1 MKRTDKNNRT
11 KRGVSSL
18 FLAVI
23 MSALILV
30 ECTFVAFVWNL
41 DYALSVNEALKT
53 QVDTILCDY
62 NRQLFDVYGIYAFTL
77 DEVDD
82 ECFYKALEMNG
93 LTSQSTLFVTATDKF
108 TTEDLKTAINSY
120 YWYRGTGISMKGLVE
135 GYAEML
141 RQVDEKGILDQVGEY
156 MQSPAAGYVSEMV
169 KGSEDASQWIG
180 KAGEALNLDEILE
193 EAADLD
199 DIRANYKDTV
209 KDIELDID
217 IDIADWEALLDSLSF
232 LETTMD
238 ILADSSDPLM
248 TKMNVSHYC
257 AYNFDCCFA
266 PDGDA
271 SITGTEFKAIHGD
284 KQVDAEYIITGLEGY
299 SGIYK
304 VEYLMV
310 QVLIVSNMLK
320 DYADEKFRNT
330 MEVLGQIISTI
341 ISAISEGT
349 VNIDYRI
356 IAAGLTY
363 ICASFQSI
371 KDFYQVTH
379 GERAV
384 IFKYED
390 QNIVTCS
397 YRDFLYLFAL
407 CTPVEELLERSHQI
421 LERDYG
427 ELYKGITLEAD
438 FRGDTYTVTKSY
450 QLYETRSIWT

>member
-1 MKRTDKNNRT
+1 MKRTDKNRRT
-11 KRGVSSL
+11 KRGASSL

-82 ECFYKALEMNG
+82 ECFCKALEMNG
-93 LTSQSTLFVTATDKF
+93 LTSQSTLVVTAADEF

-120 YWYRGTGISMKGLVE
+120 YWYRGTGISLKGLVE

-141 RQVDEKGILDQVGEY
+141 RQTDESGILNKVGEY
-156 MQSPAAGYVSEMV
+156 MQSPAAGYVSDMI

-193 EAADLD
+193 QASDLD
-199 DIRANYKDTV
+199 DIRADYKDTV

-217 IDIADWEALLDSLSF
+217 IDIDDWEALLDTLSF

-238 ILADSSDPLM
+238 NLTDMSDPVM

-271 SITGTEFKAIHGD
+271 SITGTEFSSIHGD
-284 KQVDAEYIITGLEGY
+284 KQVDAEYIITGLEDY
-299 SGIYK
+299 PAIFK

-320 DYADEKFRNT
+320 DYANEEFRNT

-341 ISAISEGT
+341 ISAVSEGT

-371 KDFYQVTH
+371 KDFYQVIK
-379 GERAV
+379 GQRAV
-384 IFKYED
+384 IFEYEGEKM
-390 QNIVTCS
+390 VTFS

-407 CTPVEELLERSHQI
+407 CTPVEELLERSHAV

-438 FRGDTYTVTKSY
+438 FRGDSYSVTKSY
-450 QLYETRSIWT
+450 QLYEK

>member
-1 MKRTDKNNRT
+1 MKRTDKKRRT
-11 KRGVSSL
+11 KRGASSL

-82 ECFYKALEMNG
+82 ECFCKALEMNG
-93 LTSQSTLFVTATDKF
+93 LTSQSTLVVTSADEF

-120 YWYRGTGISMKGLVE
+120 YWYRGTGISLRDLVD
-135 GYAEML
+135 GYAEMI
-141 RQVDEKGILDQVGEY
+141 RRTDEKGILNQVGEY
-156 MQSPAAGYVSEMV
+156 MQSPAAGYVSDMI

-199 DIRANYKDTV
+199 DIRADYKDTV

-217 IDIADWEALLDSLSF
+217 IDIDDWEALLDTLSF

-238 ILADSSDPLM
+238 NLTDMSDPVM

-271 SITGTEFKAIHGD
+271 SITGTEFSSIHGD
-284 KQVDAEYIITGLEGY
+284 KQVDAECIITGLEDY
-299 SGIYK
+299 PAIFK

-320 DYADEKFRNT
+320 DYANEEFRNT

-341 ISAISEGT
+341 ISAVSEGT

-356 IAAGLTY
+356 IAAGLIY

-371 KDFYQVTH
+371 KDFYQVIK
-379 GERAV
+379 GQRAV
-384 IFKYED
+384 IFEYEGEKM
-390 QNIVTCS
+390 VTFS

-407 CTPVEELLERSHQI
+407 CTPVEELLERSHAV

-438 FRGDTYTVTKSY
+438 FRGDAYSVTKSY
-450 QLYETRSIWT
+450 QLYEK

>member
-1 MKRTDKNNRT
+1 MKRTDKNRRT
-11 KRGVSSL
+11 KRGASSL

-82 ECFYKALEMNG
+82 ECFCKALEMNG
-93 LTSQSTLFVTATDKF
+93 LTSQSTLIVTSVDEF

-120 YWYRGTGISMKGLVE
+120 YWYRGSGISLKGLVE
-135 GYAEML
+135 GYAEMI
-141 RQVDEKGILDQVGEY
+141 RRTDEKGILNQVGEY
-156 MQSPAAGYVSEMV
+156 MQSPAAGYVSDMI

-199 DIRANYKDTV
+199 DIRADYKDTV

-217 IDIADWEALLDSLSF
+217 IDIDDWEALLDTLSF

-238 ILADSSDPLM
+238 NLTDMSDPVM
-248 TKMNVSHYC
+248 TKMNVSHYS

-271 SITGTEFKAIHGD
+271 SITGTEFSSIHGD
-284 KQVDAEYIITGLEGY
+284 KQVDAEYIITGLEDY
-299 SGIYK
+299 PAIFK

-320 DYADEKFRNT
+320 DYANEEFRNT

-341 ISAISEGT
+341 ISAVSEGT

-356 IAAGLTY
+356 IAAGLIY

-371 KDFYQVTH
+371 KDFYQVIK
-379 GERAV
+379 GQRAV
-384 IFKYED
+384 IFEYEGEKM
-390 QNIVTCS
+390 VTFS

-407 CTPVEELLERSHQI
+407 CTPVEELLERSHAV

-438 FRGDTYTVTKSY
+438 FRGDAYSVTKSY
-450 QLYETRSIWT
+450 QLYEK

>member
-1 MKRTDKNNRT
+1 MKRTDKNRRT
-11 KRGVSSL
+11 KRGASSL

-82 ECFYKALEMNG
+82 ECFCKALEMNG
-93 LTSQSTLFVTATDKF
+93 LTSQSTLVVTAADEF

-120 YWYRGTGISMKGLVE
+120 YWYRGTGISLKGLVE

-141 RQVDEKGILDQVGEY
+141 RQTDESGILNKVGEY
-156 MQSPAAGYVSEMV
+156 MQSPAAGYVSDMI

-193 EAADLD
+193 QAADLD
-199 DIRANYKDTV
+199 DIRADYKDTV

-217 IDIADWEALLDSLSF
+217 IDIDDWEALLDTLSF
-232 LETTMD
+232 LESTMD
-238 ILADSSDPLM
+238 NLTDMSDPVM

-271 SITGTEFKAIHGD
+271 SITGTEFSSIHGD
-284 KQVDAEYIITGLEGY
+284 KQVDAEYIITGLEDY
-299 SGIYK
+299 PAIFK

-320 DYADEKFRNT
+320 DYANEEFRNT

-341 ISAISEGT
+341 ISAVSEGT

-371 KDFYQVTH
+371 KDFYQVIK
-379 GERAV
+379 GQRAV
-384 IFKYED
+384 IFEYEGEKM
-390 QNIVTCS
+390 VTFS

-407 CTPVEELLERSHQI
+407 CTPVEELLERSHAV

-438 FRGDTYTVTKSY
+438 FRGDAYSVTKSY
-450 QLYETRSIWT
+450 QLYEK

>member
-1 MKRTDKNNRT
+1 MKRTDKNRRT
-11 KRGVSSL
+11 KRGASSL

-30 ECTFVAFVWNL
+30 ECTFVAFAWNL

-82 ECFYKALEMNG
+82 ECFCKALEMNG
-93 LTSQSTLFVTATDKF
+93 LTSQSTLVVTAADEF

-120 YWYRGTGISMKGLVE
+120 YWYRGSGISLKGLVE
-135 GYAEML
+135 GYAEMI
-141 RQVDEKGILDQVGEY
+141 RRTDETGILNQVGEY
-156 MQSPAAGYVSEMV
+156 MQSPAAGYVSDMI

-199 DIRANYKDTV
+199 DIRADYKDMV

-217 IDIADWEALLDSLSF
+217 IDIDDWEALLDTLSF

-238 ILADSSDPLM
+238 NLTDMSDPVM

-271 SITGTEFKAIHGD
+271 SITGTEFSSIHGD
-284 KQVDAEYIITGLEGY
+284 KQVDAECIITGLEDY
-299 SGIYK
+299 PAIFK

-320 DYADEKFRNT
+320 DYANEEFRNT

-341 ISAISEGT
+341 ISAVSEGT

-356 IAAGLTY
+356 IAAGLIY

-371 KDFYQVTH
+371 KDFYQVIK
-379 GERAV
+379 GQRAV
-384 IFKYED
+384 IFEYED
-390 QNIVTCS
+390 EKMVTFS

-407 CTPVEELLERSHQI
+407 CTPVDELLERSYAV

-438 FRGDTYTVTKSY
+438 FRGDAYSVTKSY
-450 QLYETRSIWT
+450 QLYEK

>member
-1 MKRTDKNNRT
+1 MKRTDKNRRT
-11 KRGVSSL
+11 KRGASSL

-82 ECFYKALEMNG
+82 ECFCKALEMNG
-93 LTSQSTLFVTATDKF
+93 LTSQSTLVVTAADEF

-120 YWYRGTGISMKGLVE
+120 YWYRGTGISLRDLVD
-135 GYAEML
+135 GYAEMI
-141 RQVDEKGILDQVGEY
+141 RRTDEKGILNQVGEY
-156 MQSPAAGYVSEMV
+156 MQSPAAGYVSDMI

-217 IDIADWEALLDSLSF
+217 IDIDDWEALLDTLSF

-238 ILADSSDPLM
+238 NLTDMSDPVM

-271 SITGTEFKAIHGD
+271 SITGTEFSSIHGD
-284 KQVDAEYIITGLEGY
+284 KQVDAECIITGLEDY
-299 SGIYK
+299 PAIFK

-320 DYADEKFRNT
+320 DYANEEFRNT

-341 ISAISEGT
+341 ISAVSEGT

-356 IAAGLTY
+356 IAAGLIY

-371 KDFYQVTH
+371 KDFYQVIK
-379 GERAV
+379 GQRAV
-384 IFKYED
+384 IFEYEGEKM
-390 QNIVTCS
+390 VTFS

-407 CTPVEELLERSHQI
+407 CTPVEELLERSHAV

-438 FRGDTYTVTKSY
+438 FRGDAYSVTKSY
-450 QLYETRSIWT
+450 QLYEK

>member
-1 MKRTDKNNRT
+1 MKRTDKNRRT
-11 KRGVSSL
+11 KRGASSL

-82 ECFYKALEMNG
+82 ECFCKALEMNG
-93 LTSQSTLFVTATDKF
+93 LTSQSTLVVTAADEF

-120 YWYRGTGISMKGLVE
+120 YWYRGTGISLRDLVD

-141 RQVDEKGILDQVGEY
+141 RQSDESGILNKVGEY
-156 MQSPAAGYVSEMV
+156 MQSPAAGYVSDMI

-193 EAADLD
+193 QASDLD
-199 DIRANYKDTV
+199 DIRADYKDTV

-217 IDIADWEALLDSLSF
+217 IDIDDWEALLDTLSF

-238 ILADSSDPLM
+238 NLTDMSDPVM

-271 SITGTEFKAIHGD
+271 SITGTEFSSIHGD
-284 KQVDAEYIITGLEGY
+284 KQVDAEYIITGLEDY
-299 SGIYK
+299 PAIFK

-320 DYADEKFRNT
+320 DYANEEFRNT

-341 ISAISEGT
+341 ISAVSEGT

-371 KDFYQVTH
+371 KDFYQVIK
-379 GERAV
+379 GQRAV
-384 IFKYED
+384 IFEYEGEKM
-390 QNIVTCS
+390 VTFS

-407 CTPVEELLERSHQI
+407 CTPVEELLERSHAV

-438 FRGDTYTVTKSY
+438 FRGDSYSVTKSY
-450 QLYETRSIWT
+450 QLYEK

>member
-1 MKRTDKNNRT
+1 MKRTDKNRRT
-11 KRGVSSL
+11 KRGASSL

-82 ECFYKALEMNG
+82 ECFCKALEMNG
-93 LTSQSTLFVTATDKF
+93 LTSQSTLVVTAADEF

-120 YWYRGTGISMKGLVE
+120 YWYRGTGISLKGLVE

-141 RQVDEKGILDQVGEY
+141 RQTDESGILNKVGEY
-156 MQSPAAGYVSEMV
+156 MQSPAAGYVSDMI

-193 EAADLD
+193 QASDLD
-199 DIRANYKDTV
+199 DIRADYKDTV
-209 KDIELDID
+209 KDIELDINID
-217 IDIADWEALLDSLSF
+217 IDDWEALLDTLSF

-238 ILADSSDPLM
+238 NLTDMSDPVM

-271 SITGTEFKAIHGD
+271 SITGTEFSSIHGD
-284 KQVDAEYIITGLEGY
+284 KQVDAEYIITGLEDY
-299 SGIYK
+299 PAIFK

-320 DYADEKFRNT
+320 DYANEEFRNT

-341 ISAISEGT
+341 ISAVSEGT

-371 KDFYQVTH
+371 KDFYQVIK
-379 GERAV
+379 GQRAV
-384 IFKYED
+384 IFEYEGEKM
-390 QNIVTCS
+390 VTFS

-407 CTPVEELLERSHQI
+407 CTPVEELLERSHAV

-427 ELYKGITLEAD
+427 ELYKGITVEAD
-438 FRGDTYTVTKSY
+438 FRGDSYSVTKSY
-450 QLYETRSIWT
+450 QLYEK

>member
-1 MKRTDKNNRT
+1 MKRTDKNRRT
-11 KRGVSSL
+11 KRGASSL

-82 ECFYKALEMNG
+82 ECFCKALEMNG
-93 LTSQSTLFVTATDKF
+93 LTSQSTLVVTAADEF

-120 YWYRGTGISMKGLVE
+120 YWYRGTGISLRDLVD
-135 GYAEML
+135 GYAEMI
-141 RQVDEKGILDQVGEY
+141 RRTDEKGILNQVGEY
-156 MQSPAAGYVSEMV
+156 MQSPAAGYVSDMI

-193 EAADLD
+193 QAADLD

-217 IDIADWEALLDSLSF
+217 IDIEDWEALLDTLSF

-238 ILADSSDPLM
+238 NLTDMSDPVM

-271 SITGTEFKAIHGD
+271 SITGTEFSSIHGD
-284 KQVDAEYIITGLEGY
+284 KQVDAEYIITGLEDY
-299 SGIYK
+299 PAIFK

-320 DYADEKFRNT
+320 DYANEEFRNT

-341 ISAISEGT
+341 ISAVSEGT

-371 KDFYQVTH
+371 KDFYQVIK
-379 GERAV
+379 GQRVV
-384 IFKYED
+384 IFEYEGEKM
-390 QNIVTCS
+390 VTFS

-407 CTPVEELLERSHQI
+407 CTPVEELLERSHAV

-438 FRGDTYTVTKSY
+438 FRGDAYSVTKSY
-450 QLYETRSIWT
+450 QLYEK

>member
-1 MKRTDKNNRT
+1 MKRTDKNRRT
-11 KRGVSSL
+11 KRGASSL

-82 ECFYKALEMNG
+82 ECFCKALEMNG
-93 LTSQSTLFVTATDKF
+93 LTSQSTLVVTAADKF

-120 YWYRGTGISMKGLVE
+120 YWYRGTGISLKGLVE

-141 RQVDEKGILDQVGEY
+141 RQTDESGILNKVGEY
-156 MQSPAAGYVSEMV
+156 MQSPAAGYVSDMI

-193 EAADLD
+193 QAADLD
-199 DIRANYKDTV
+199 DIRADYKDTV

-217 IDIADWEALLDSLSF
+217 IDIEDWEALLDTLSF
-232 LETTMD
+232 LESTMD
-238 ILADSSDPLM
+238 NLTDMSDPVM
-248 TKMNVSHYC
+248 TKMNISHYC

-271 SITGTEFKAIHGD
+271 SITGTEFSAIHGD
-284 KQVDAEYIITGLEGY
+284 KQVDAECIITGLEDY
-299 SGIYK
+299 PAIFK

-320 DYADEKFRNT
+320 DYANEEFRNT

-341 ISAISEGT
+341 ISAVSEGT

-371 KDFYQVTH
+371 KDFYQVIK
-379 GERAV
+379 GQRAV
-384 IFKYED
+384 IFEYEGEKM
-390 QNIVTCS
+390 VTFS

-407 CTPVEELLERSHQI
+407 CTPVEELLERSHAV

-438 FRGDTYTVTKSY
+438 FRGDTYSVTKSY
-450 QLYETRSIWT
+450 QLYEK

>member
-1 MKRTDKNNRT
+1 MKRTDKNRRT

-18 FLAVI
+18 FLSVI

-41 DYALSVNEALKT
+41 DYALCVNEALKT

-93 LTSQSTLFVTATDKF
+93 LTSQSTLIVTATDEF

-120 YWYRGTGISMKGLVE
+120 YWYRGTGISLRDLVD

-141 RQVDEKGILDQVGEY
+141 RRTDETGILNQVGEY
-156 MQSPAAGYVSEMV
+156 MHSPAAGYVSDMI
-169 KGSEDASQWIG
+169 KGSEDASKWIE

-199 DIRANYKDTV
+199 EIRANYKDTV

-217 IDIADWEALLDSLSF
+217 IDIDDWEALLDTVSF
-232 LETTMD
+232 LESTMD
-238 ILADSSDPLM
+238 NLTDMSDPVM

-266 PDGDA
+266 PEGDA
-271 SITGTEFKAIHGD
+271 SITGTEFSAIHGD
-284 KQVDAEYIITGLEGY
+284 KQVDAECIITGLNDY
-299 SGIYK
+299 PAIFK
-304 VEYLMV
+304 VEYHMV

-341 ISAISEGT
+341 IAAVSEGT

-379 GERAV
+379 GQRAV
-384 IFKYED
+384 IFEYED
-390 QNIVTCS
+390 EKIITFS

-407 CTPVEELLERSHQI
+407 CTPVEELLERSHAV

-438 FRGDTYTVTKSY
+438 FRGDSYSVTKSY
-450 QLYETRSIWT
+450 QLYEK

>member
-1 MKRTDKNNRT
+1 MKRTDKNRRT
-11 KRGVSSL
+11 KRGASSL

-82 ECFYKALEMNG
+82 ECFCKALEMNG
-93 LTSQSTLFVTATDKF
+93 LTSQSTLVVTSADEF

-120 YWYRGTGISMKGLVE
+120 YWYRGSGISLKGLVE
-135 GYAEML
+135 GYAEMI
-141 RQVDEKGILDQVGEY
+141 RRTDEKGILNQVGEY
-156 MQSPAAGYVSEMV
+156 MQSPAAGYVSDMI

-199 DIRANYKDTV
+199 DIRADYKDTV

-217 IDIADWEALLDSLSF
+217 IDIDDWEALLDTLSF
-232 LETTMD
+232 LESTMD
-238 ILADSSDPLM
+238 NLTDMSDPVM

-271 SITGTEFKAIHGD
+271 SITGTEFSSIHGD
-284 KQVDAEYIITGLEGY
+284 KQVDAECIITGLEDY
-299 SGIYK
+299 PAIFK

-320 DYADEKFRNT
+320 DYANEEFRNT

-341 ISAISEGT
+341 ISAVSEGT

-356 IAAGLTY
+356 IAAGLIY

-371 KDFYQVTH
+371 KDHYQVIK
-379 GERAV
+379 GQRAV
-384 IFKYED
+384 IFEYEGEKM
-390 QNIVTCS
+390 VTFS

-407 CTPVEELLERSHQI
+407 CTPVEELLERSHAV

-438 FRGDTYTVTKSY
+438 FRGDAYSVTKSY
-450 QLYETRSIWT
+450 QLYEK

>member
-1 MKRTDKNNRT
+1 MKRTDKNRRT
-11 KRGVSSL
+11 KRGASSL

-82 ECFYKALEMNG
+82 ECFCKALEMNG
-93 LTSQSTLFVTATDKF
+93 LTSQSTLVVTAADEF

-120 YWYRGTGISMKGLVE
+120 YWYRGTGISLRDLVD
-135 GYAEML
+135 GYAEMI
-141 RQVDEKGILDQVGEY
+141 RRTDEKGILNQVGEY
-156 MQSPAAGYVSEMV
+156 MQSPAAGYVSDMI

-193 EAADLD
+193 QAADLD
-199 DIRANYKDTV
+199 DIRADYKDTV

-217 IDIADWEALLDSLSF
+217 IDIEDWEALLDTLSF

-238 ILADSSDPLM
+238 NLTDMSDPVM

-271 SITGTEFKAIHGD
+271 SITGTEFSSIHGD
-284 KQVDAEYIITGLEGY
+284 KQVDAEYIITGLEDY
-299 SGIYK
+299 PAIFK

-320 DYADEKFRNT
+320 DYANEEFRNT

-341 ISAISEGT
+341 ISAVSEGT

-371 KDFYQVTH
+371 KDFYQVIK
-379 GERAV
+379 GQRAV
-384 IFKYED
+384 IFEYEGEKM
-390 QNIVTCS
+390 VTFS

-407 CTPVEELLERSHQI
+407 CTPVEELLERSHAV

-438 FRGDTYTVTKSY
+438 FRGDAYSVTKSY
-450 QLYETRSIWT
+450 QLYEK

>member
-1 MKRTDKNNRT
+1 MKRTDKNRRT
-11 KRGVSSL
+11 KRGASSL

-82 ECFYKALEMNG
+82 ECFCKALEMNG
-93 LTSQSTLFVTATDKF
+93 LTSQSTLVVTAADEF

-120 YWYRGTGISMKGLVE
+120 YWYRGTGISLRDLVD
-135 GYAEML
+135 GYAEMI
-141 RQVDEKGILDQVGEY
+141 RRTDEKGILKQVGEY
-156 MQSPAAGYVSEMV
+156 MQSPAAGYVSDMI

-199 DIRANYKDTV
+199 DIRTNYKDTV

-217 IDIADWEALLDSLSF
+217 IDIDDWEALLDTLSF

-238 ILADSSDPLM
+238 NLTDMSDPVM

-271 SITGTEFKAIHGD
+271 SITGTEFSSIHGD
-284 KQVDAEYIITGLEGY
+284 KQVDAECIITGLEDY
-299 SGIYK
+299 PAIFK

-320 DYADEKFRNT
+320 DYANEEFRNT

-341 ISAISEGT
+341 ISAVSEGT

-356 IAAGLTY
+356 IAAGLIY

-371 KDFYQVTH
+371 KDFYQVIK
-379 GERAV
+379 GQRAV
-384 IFKYED
+384 IFEYED
-390 QNIVTCS
+390 EKMVTFS

-407 CTPVEELLERSHQI
+407 CTPVEELLERSHAV

-438 FRGDTYTVTKSY
+438 FRGDAYSVTKSY
-450 QLYETRSIWT
+450 QLYEK

>member
-1 MKRTDKNNRT
+1 MKRTDKNRRN
-11 KRGVSSL
+11 KRGASSL

-82 ECFYKALEMNG
+82 ECFCKALEMNG
-93 LTSQSTLFVTATDKF
+93 LTSQSTLVVTAADEF

-120 YWYRGTGISMKGLVE
+120 YWYRGSGISLKGLVE
-135 GYAEML
+135 GYAEMIM
-141 RQVDEKGILDQVGEY
+141 RTDEKGILNQVGEY
-156 MQSPAAGYVSEMV
+156 MQSPAAGYVSDMI

-217 IDIADWEALLDSLSF
+217 IDIDDWEALLDTLSF

-238 ILADSSDPLM
+238 NLTDMSDPVM

-271 SITGTEFKAIHGD
+271 SITGTEFSSIHGD
-284 KQVDAEYIITGLEGY
+284 KQVDAECIITGLEDY
-299 SGIYK
+299 PAIFK

-320 DYADEKFRNT
+320 DYANEEFRNT

-341 ISAISEGT
+341 ISAVSEGT

-356 IAAGLTY
+356 IAAGLIY

-371 KDFYQVTH
+371 KDFYQVIK
-379 GERAV
+379 GQRAV
-384 IFKYED
+384 IFEYEGEKM
-390 QNIVTCS
+390 VTFS

-407 CTPVEELLERSHQI
+407 CTPVEELLERSHAV

-438 FRGDTYTVTKSY
+438 FRGDAYSVTKSY
-450 QLYETRSIWT
+450 QLYEK

>member
-1 MKRTDKNNRT
+1 MKISDKNRRT

-41 DYALSVNEALKT
+41 DYALSINEALKT

-77 DEVDD
+77 DEIDD

-93 LTSQSTLFVTATDKF
+93 LTSQSTLIVTATDKF

-120 YWYRGTGISMKGLVE
+120 YWYRGSGISLRGLVD
-135 GYAEML
+135 GYAEMI
-141 RQVDEKGILDQVGEY
+141 RRTDEKGILNKVGEY
-156 MQSPAAGYVSEMV
+156 MNSPAAGYVSDMI
-169 KGSEDASQWIG
+169 KGSEDASQWIE

-199 DIRANYKDTV
+199 DIRADYKDSI

-217 IDIADWEALLDSLSF
+217 IDIEDWEALLDTLSF
-232 LETTMD
+232 LVSTMD
-238 ILADSSDPLM
+238 VLTDSSDPLM

-271 SITGTEFKAIHGD
+271 SITGTEFSSIHGD
-284 KQVDAEYIITGLEGY
+284 KQLDAECIITGLEDY
-299 SGIYK
+299 PAAYK

-320 DYADEKFRNT
+320 DYANEEFRNT

-356 IAAGLTY
+356 IAAGLIF

-371 KDFYQVTH
+371 KDFYQIIH

-384 IFKYED
+384 IFEYED
-390 QNIVTCS
+390 EEIVTFS

-407 CTPVEELLERSHQI
+407 CTPVDELLERSHVV

-438 FRGDTYTVTKSY
+438 FRGDTYSVTKSY
-450 QLYETRSIWT
+450 QLYEK

>member
-1 MKRTDKNNRT
+1 MKRTDKNRRT

-18 FLAVI
+18 FLSVI

-93 LTSQSTLFVTATDKF
+93 LTSQSTLTVTATDEF

-120 YWYRGTGISMKGLVE
+120 YWYRGTGISLRDLVD

-141 RQVDEKGILDQVGEY
+141 RRTDETGILSRVGEY
-156 MQSPAAGYVSEMV
+156 MQSPAAGYVSDMI
-169 KGSEDASQWIG
+169 KGSEDASKWIE

-199 DIRANYKDTV
+199 EIRANYKDTV
-209 KDIELDID
+209 KDLELDID
-217 IDIADWEALLDSLSF
+217 IDIDDWEALLDTVSF
-232 LETTMD
+232 LESTMD
-238 ILADSSDPLM
+238 NLTDMSDPVM
-248 TKMNVSHYC
+248 IKMNVSHYC

-266 PDGDA
+266 PEGDA
-271 SITGTEFKAIHGD
+271 SITGTEFSAIHGD
-284 KQVDAEYIITGLEGY
+284 KQVDAECIITGLNDY
-299 SGIYK
+299 PAIFK
-304 VEYLMV
+304 VEYHMV

-341 ISAISEGT
+341 ISAVSEGT

-379 GERAV
+379 GQRAV
-384 IFKYED
+384 IFEYED
-390 QNIVTCS
+390 EKIITFS

-407 CTPVEELLERSHQI
+407 CTPVEELLERSHAV

-438 FRGDTYTVTKSY
+438 FRGDSYSVTKSY
-450 QLYETRSIWT
+450 QLYEK

>member
-1 MKRTDKNNRT
+1 MKRTDKNRRT
-11 KRGVSSL
+11 KRGASSL

-82 ECFYKALEMNG
+82 ECFCKALEMNG
-93 LTSQSTLFVTATDKF
+93 LTSQSTLVVTAADEF

-120 YWYRGTGISMKGLVE
+120 YWYRGSGISLKGLVE
-135 GYAEML
+135 GYAEMI
-141 RQVDEKGILDQVGEY
+141 RRTDEKGILNQVGEY
-156 MQSPAAGYVSEMV
+156 MQSPAAGYVSDMI

-217 IDIADWEALLDSLSF
+217 IDIDDWEALLDTLSF
-232 LETTMD
+232 LESTMD
-238 ILADSSDPLM
+238 NLTDMSDPVM

-271 SITGTEFKAIHGD
+271 SITGTEFSSIHGD
-284 KQVDAEYIITGLEGY
+284 KQVDAECIITGLEDY
-299 SGIYK
+299 PAIFK

-320 DYADEKFRNT
+320 DYANEEFRNT

-341 ISAISEGT
+341 ISAVSEGT

-356 IAAGLTY
+356 IAAGLIY

-371 KDFYQVTH
+371 KDHYQVIK
-379 GERAV
+379 GQRAV
-384 IFKYED
+384 IFEYEGEKM
-390 QNIVTCS
+390 VTCS

-407 CTPVEELLERSHQI
+407 CTPVEELLERSHAV

-438 FRGDTYTVTKSY
+438 FRGDAYSVTKSY
-450 QLYETRSIWT
+450 QLYEK

>member
-1 MKRTDKNNRT
+1 MKKTDKNRRT

-93 LTSQSTLFVTATDKF
+93 LTSKSTLIVTATDKF

-120 YWYRGTGISMKGLVE
+120 FWYRGTGISLRSIVD
-135 GYAEML
+135 GYADMIREM
-141 RQVDEKGILDQVGEY
+141 DDKGILNQVGEY
-156 MQSPAAGYVSEMV
+156 MQSPAAGYVTEMV

-199 DIRANYKDTV
+199 DIRSDYKDTI

-217 IDIADWEALLDSLSF
+217 IDIDDWEALLDTLSV
-232 LETTMD
+232 LENTMD
-238 ILADSSDPLM
+238 VLTDSSDPVM

-271 SITGTEFKAIHGD
+271 SITGTEFSSIHGD
-284 KQVDAEYIITGLEGY
+284 KQVDAECIITGLEDY
-299 SGIYK
+299 PAIFK

-320 DYADEKFRNT
+320 DYANEEFRNT

-371 KDFYQVTH
+371 KDFYQVIH
-379 GERAV
+379 GQRAV
-384 IFKYED
+384 IFEYED
-390 QNIVTCS
+390 VKMVTFS

-407 CTPVEELLERSHQI
+407 CTPVEELLERSHQV

-438 FRGDTYTVTKSY
+438 FRGDAYSVTKSY
-450 QLYETRSIWT
+450 QLYET

>member
-1 MKRTDKNNRT
+1 MKRTDKNRRT
-11 KRGVSSL
+11 KRGASSL

-82 ECFYKALEMNG
+82 ECFCKALEMNG
-93 LTSQSTLFVTATDKF
+93 LTSQSTLVVTATDEF

-120 YWYRGTGISMKGLVE
+120 YWYRGSGISLKGLVE
-135 GYAEML
+135 GYAEMI
-141 RQVDEKGILDQVGEY
+141 RRTDEKGILNQVGEY
-156 MQSPAAGYVSEMV
+156 MQSPAAGYVSDMI

-193 EAADLD
+193 QAADLD
-199 DIRANYKDTV
+199 DIRADYKDTV

-217 IDIADWEALLDSLSF
+217 IDIDDWEALLDTLSF
-232 LETTMD
+232 LESTMD
-238 ILADSSDPLM
+238 NLTDMSDPVM

-271 SITGTEFKAIHGD
+271 SITGTEFSSIHGD
-284 KQVDAEYIITGLEGY
+284 KQVDAECIITGLEDY
-299 SGIYK
+299 PAIFK

-320 DYADEKFRNT
+320 DYANEEFRNT

-341 ISAISEGT
+341 ISAVSEGT

-356 IAAGLTY
+356 IAAGLIY

-371 KDFYQVTH
+371 KDFYQVIK
-379 GERAV
+379 GQRAV
-384 IFKYED
+384 IFEYEGEKM
-390 QNIVTCS
+390 VTFS

-407 CTPVEELLERSHQI
+407 CTPVEELLERSHAV

-438 FRGDTYTVTKSY
+438 FRGDAYSVTKSY
-450 QLYETRSIWT
+450 QLYEK

>member
-1 MKRTDKNNRT
+1 MKRTDKNRRT
-11 KRGVSSL
+11 KRGASSL

-82 ECFYKALEMNG
+82 ECFCKALEMNG
-93 LTSQSTLFVTATDKF
+93 LTSQSTLVVTAADEF

-120 YWYRGTGISMKGLVE
+120 YWYRGSGISLKGLVE
-135 GYAEML
+135 GYAEMI
-141 RQVDEKGILDQVGEY
+141 RRTDEKGILNQVGEY
-156 MQSPAAGYVSEMV
+156 MQSPAAGYVSDMI

-217 IDIADWEALLDSLSF
+217 IDIDDWEALLDTLSF
-232 LETTMD
+232 LESTMD
-238 ILADSSDPLM
+238 NLTDMSDPVM

-271 SITGTEFKAIHGD
+271 SITGTEFSSIHGD
-284 KQVDAEYIITGLEGY
+284 KQVDAECIITGLEDY
-299 SGIYK
+299 PAIFK

-320 DYADEKFRNT
+320 DYANEEFRNT

-341 ISAISEGT
+341 ISAVSEGT

-356 IAAGLTY
+356 IAAGLIY

-371 KDFYQVTH
+371 KDHYQVIK
-379 GERAV
+379 GQRAV
-384 IFKYED
+384 IFEYEGEKM
-390 QNIVTCS
+390 VTFS

-407 CTPVEELLERSHQI
+407 CTPVEELLERSHAV

-438 FRGDTYTVTKSY
+438 FRGDAYSVTKSY
-450 QLYETRSIWT
+450 QLYEK

>member
-1 MKRTDKNNRT
+1 
-11 KRGVSSL
+11 
-18 FLAVI
+18 
-23 MSALILV
+23 
-30 ECTFVAFVWNL
+30 
-41 DYALSVNEALKT
+41 
-53 QVDTILCDY
+53 
-62 NRQLFDVYGIYAFTL
+62 
-77 DEVDD
+77 
-82 ECFYKALEMNG
+82 
-93 LTSQSTLFVTATDKF
+93 
-108 TTEDLKTAINSY
+108 
-120 YWYRGTGISMKGLVE
+120 
-135 GYAEML
+135 
-141 RQVDEKGILDQVGEY
+141 
-156 MQSPAAGYVSEMV
+156 MQSPAAGYVSDMI

-199 DIRANYKDTV
+199 DIRADYKDTV

-217 IDIADWEALLDSLSF
+217 IDIDDWEALLDTLSF

-238 ILADSSDPLM
+238 NLTDMSDPVM
-248 TKMNVSHYC
+248 TKMNVSHYS

-271 SITGTEFKAIHGD
+271 SITGTEFSSIHGD
-284 KQVDAEYIITGLEGY
+284 KQVDAEYIITGLEDY
-299 SGIYK
+299 PAIFK

-320 DYADEKFRNT
+320 DYANEEFRNT

-341 ISAISEGT
+341 ISAVSEGT

-356 IAAGLTY
+356 IAAGLIY

-371 KDFYQVTH
+371 KDFYQVIK
-379 GERAV
+379 GQRAV
-384 IFKYED
+384 IFEYEGEKM
-390 QNIVTCS
+390 VTFS

-407 CTPVEELLERSHQI
+407 CTPVEELLERSHAV

-438 FRGDTYTVTKSY
+438 FRGDAYSVTKSY
-450 QLYETRSIWT
+450 QLYEK

>member
-1 MKRTDKNNRT
+1 MKRTDKNRRT

-18 FLAVI
+18 FLAI
-23 MSALILV
+23 ILSALIFV

-93 LTSQSTLFVTATDKF
+93 LTSQSTLIVTATDKF

-120 YWYRGTGISMKGLVE
+120 YWYRGTGISLRSIVD
-135 GYAEML
+135 GYADMIREM
-141 RQVDEKGILDQVGEY
+141 DDKGILNQVGEY
-156 MQSPAAGYVSEMV
+156 MQSPAAGYVTEMV

-199 DIRANYKDTV
+199 DIRSDYKDTI

-217 IDIADWEALLDSLSF
+217 IDIDDWEALLDTLSV
-232 LETTMD
+232 LENTMD
-238 ILADSSDPLM
+238 VLTDSSDPVM

-271 SITGTEFKAIHGD
+271 SITGTEFSSIHGD
-284 KQVDAEYIITGLEGY
+284 KQVDAECIITGLEDY
-299 SGIYK
+299 PAIFK

-320 DYADEKFRNT
+320 DYANEEFRNT

-341 ISAISEGT
+341 IYAISEGT

-371 KDFYQVTH
+371 KDFYQVIH
-379 GERAV
+379 GQRAV
-384 IFKYED
+384 IFEYED
-390 QNIVTCS
+390 VKMVTFS

-407 CTPVEELLERSHQI
+407 CTPVEELLERSHQV

-438 FRGDTYTVTKSY
+438 FRGDAYSVTKSY
-450 QLYETRSIWT
+450 QLYET

>member
-1 MKRTDKNNRT
+1 MKRTDKKRRT
-11 KRGVSSL
+11 KRGASSL

-82 ECFYKALEMNG
+82 ECFCKALEMNG
-93 LTSQSTLFVTATDKF
+93 LTSQSTLVVTAADEF

-120 YWYRGTGISMKGLVE
+120 YWYRGSGISLKALVE
-135 GYAEML
+135 GYAEMI
-141 RQVDEKGILDQVGEY
+141 RRTDEKGILNQVGEY
-156 MQSPAAGYVSEMV
+156 MQSPAAGYVSDMI

-199 DIRANYKDTV
+199 DIRTNYKDTV

-217 IDIADWEALLDSLSF
+217 IDIDDWEALLDTLSF

-238 ILADSSDPLM
+238 NLTDMSDPVM

-271 SITGTEFKAIHGD
+271 SITGTEFSSIHGD
-284 KQVDAEYIITGLEGY
+284 KQVDAECIITGLEDY
-299 SGIYK
+299 PAIFK

-320 DYADEKFRNT
+320 DYANEEFRNT

-341 ISAISEGT
+341 ISAVSEGT

-356 IAAGLTY
+356 IAAGLIY

-371 KDFYQVTH
+371 KDFYQVIK
-379 GERAV
+379 GQRAV
-384 IFKYED
+384 IFEYEGEKM
-390 QNIVTCS
+390 VTFS

-407 CTPVEELLERSHQI
+407 CTPVEELLERSHAV

-438 FRGDTYTVTKSY
+438 FRGDAYSVTKSY
-450 QLYETRSIWT
+450 QLYEK

>member
-1 MKRTDKNNRT
+1 MKRTDKNRRT
-11 KRGVSSL
+11 KRGASSL

-82 ECFYKALEMNG
+82 ECFCKALEMNG
-93 LTSQSTLFVTATDKF
+93 LTSQSTLVVTAADEF

-120 YWYRGTGISMKGLVE
+120 YWYRGTGISLRDLVD

-141 RQVDEKGILDQVGEY
+141 RQTDESGILNKVGEY
-156 MQSPAAGYVSEMV
+156 MQSPAAGYVSDMI

-193 EAADLD
+193 QASDLD
-199 DIRANYKDTV
+199 DIRADYKDTV

-217 IDIADWEALLDSLSF
+217 IDIDDWEALLDTLSF

-238 ILADSSDPLM
+238 NLTDMSDPVM

-271 SITGTEFKAIHGD
+271 SITGTKFSSIHGD
-284 KQVDAEYIITGLEGY
+284 KQVDAEYIITGLEDY
-299 SGIYK
+299 PAIFK

-320 DYADEKFRNT
+320 DYANEEFRNT

-341 ISAISEGT
+341 ISAVSEGT

-371 KDFYQVTH
+371 KDFYQVIK
-379 GERAV
+379 GQRAV
-384 IFKYED
+384 IFEYEGEKM
-390 QNIVTCS
+390 VTFS

-407 CTPVEELLERSHQI
+407 CTPVEELLERSHAV

-427 ELYKGITLEAD
+427 ELYRGITLEAD
-438 FRGDTYTVTKSY
+438 FRGDSYSVTKSY
-450 QLYETRSIWT
+450 QLYEK

>member
-1 MKRTDKNNRT
+1 MKRTDKNRRT
-11 KRGVSSL
+11 KRGASSL

-82 ECFYKALEMNG
+82 ECFCKALEMNG
-93 LTSQSTLFVTATDKF
+93 LTSQSTLVVTAADEF

-120 YWYRGTGISMKGLVE
+120 YWYRGTGISLRDLVD

-141 RQVDEKGILDQVGEY
+141 RQTDESGILNKVGEY
-156 MQSPAAGYVSEMV
+156 MQSPAAGYVSDMI

-193 EAADLD
+193 QASDLD
-199 DIRANYKDTV
+199 EIRADYKDTV

-217 IDIADWEALLDSLSF
+217 IDIDDWEALLDTLSF

-238 ILADSSDPLM
+238 NLTDMSDPVM

-271 SITGTEFKAIHGD
+271 SITGTEFSSIHGD
-284 KQVDAEYIITGLEGY
+284 KQVDAEYIITGLEDY
-299 SGIYK
+299 PAIFK

-320 DYADEKFRNT
+320 DYANEEFRNT

-341 ISAISEGT
+341 ISAVSEGT

-371 KDFYQVTH
+371 KDFYQVIK
-379 GERAV
+379 GQRAV
-384 IFKYED
+384 IFEYEGEKM
-390 QNIVTCS
+390 VTFS

-407 CTPVEELLERSHQI
+407 CTPVEELLERSHAV

-438 FRGDTYTVTKSY
+438 FRGDSYSVTKSY
-450 QLYETRSIWT
+450 QLYEK

>member
-1 MKRTDKNNRT
+1 MKRTDKNRRT
-11 KRGVSSL
+11 KRGASSL

-82 ECFYKALEMNG
+82 ECFCKALEMNG
-93 LTSQSTLFVTATDKF
+93 LTSQSTLVVTAADEF

-120 YWYRGTGISMKGLVE
+120 YWYRGSGISLKGLVE
-135 GYAEML
+135 GYAEMI
-141 RQVDEKGILDQVGEY
+141 RRTDEKGILNQVGEY
-156 MQSPAAGYVSEMV
+156 MQSPAAGYVSDMI

-199 DIRANYKDTV
+199 DIRANYKD
-209 KDIELDID
+209 DID
-217 IDIADWEALLDSLSF
+217 DWEALLDTLSF
-232 LETTMD
+232 LESTMD
-238 ILADSSDPLM
+238 NLTDMSDPVM

-271 SITGTEFKAIHGD
+271 SITGTEFSSIHGD
-284 KQVDAEYIITGLEGY
+284 KQVDAECIITGLEDY
-299 SGIYK
+299 PAIFK

-320 DYADEKFRNT
+320 DYANEEFRNT

-341 ISAISEGT
+341 ISAVSEGT

-356 IAAGLTY
+356 IAAGLIY

-371 KDFYQVTH
+371 KDHYQVIK
-379 GERAV
+379 GQRAV
-384 IFKYED
+384 IFEYEGEKM
-390 QNIVTCS
+390 VTFS

-407 CTPVEELLERSHQI
+407 CTPVEELLERSHAV

-438 FRGDTYTVTKSY
+438 FRGDAYSVTKSY
-450 QLYETRSIWT
+450 QLYEK

>member
-1 MKRTDKNNRT
+1 MKKTDKNRRT

-93 LTSQSTLFVTATDKF
+93 LTSQSTLIVTATDKF

-120 YWYRGTGISMKGLVE
+120 YWYRGTGISLRSIVD
-135 GYAEML
+135 GYADMIREM
-141 RQVDEKGILDQVGEY
+141 DDKGILNQVGEY
-156 MQSPAAGYVSEMV
+156 MQSPAAGYVTEMV

-180 KAGEALNLDEILE
+180 KAGEALNMDEILE
-193 EAADLD
+193 ETADLD
-199 DIRANYKDTV
+199 DIRSDYKDTI

-217 IDIADWEALLDSLSF
+217 IDIDDWEALLDTLSV
-232 LETTMD
+232 LENTMD
-238 ILADSSDPLM
+238 VLTDSSDPVM

-271 SITGTEFKAIHGD
+271 SITGTEFSSIHGD
-284 KQVDAEYIITGLEGY
+284 KQVDAECIITGLEDY
-299 SGIYK
+299 PAIFK

-320 DYADEKFRNT
+320 DYANEEFRNT

-341 ISAISEGT
+341 IYAISEGT

-371 KDFYQVTH
+371 KDFYQVIH
-379 GERAV
+379 GQRAV
-384 IFKYED
+384 IFEYED
-390 QNIVTCS
+390 VKMVTFS

-407 CTPVEELLERSHQI
+407 CTPVEELLERSHQV

-438 FRGDTYTVTKSY
+438 FRGEAYSVTKSY
-450 QLYETRSIWT
+450 QLYET

>member
-1 MKRTDKNNRT
+1 MKRTDKNRRT
-11 KRGVSSL
+11 KRGASSL

-53 QVDTILCDY
+53 QIDTILCDY

-82 ECFYKALEMNG
+82 ECFCKALEMNG
-93 LTSQSTLFVTATDKF
+93 LTSQSTLIVTSVDEF

-120 YWYRGTGISMKGLVE
+120 YWYRGSGISLKGLVE
-135 GYAEML
+135 GYAEMI
-141 RQVDEKGILDQVGEY
+141 RRTDEKGILNQVGEY
-156 MQSPAAGYVSEMV
+156 MQSPAAGYVSDMI

-199 DIRANYKDTV
+199 DIRADYKDTV

-217 IDIADWEALLDSLSF
+217 IDIDDWEALLDTLSF

-238 ILADSSDPLM
+238 NLTDMSDPVM
-248 TKMNVSHYC
+248 TKMNVSHYS

-271 SITGTEFKAIHGD
+271 SITGTEFSSIHGD
-284 KQVDAEYIITGLEGY
+284 KQADAECIITGLEDY
-299 SGIYK
+299 PAIFK

-320 DYADEKFRNT
+320 DYANEEFRNT

-341 ISAISEGT
+341 ISAVSEGT

-356 IAAGLTY
+356 IAAGLIY

-371 KDFYQVTH
+371 KDHYQVIK
-379 GERAV
+379 GQRAV
-384 IFKYED
+384 IFEYEGEKM
-390 QNIVTCS
+390 VTFS

-407 CTPVEELLERSHQI
+407 CTPVEELLERSHAV

-438 FRGDTYTVTKSY
+438 FRGDAYSVTKSY
-450 QLYETRSIWT
+450 QLYEK

>member
-1 MKRTDKNNRT
+1 MKRTDKNRRT
-11 KRGVSSL
+11 KRGASSL

-82 ECFYKALEMNG
+82 ECFCKALEMNG
-93 LTSQSTLFVTATDKF
+93 LTSQSTLVVTATDEF

-120 YWYRGTGISMKGLVE
+120 YWYRGSGISLKGLVE
-135 GYAEML
+135 GYAEMI
-141 RQVDEKGILDQVGEY
+141 RRTDEKGILNQVGEY
-156 MQSPAAGYVSEMV
+156 MQSPAAGYVSDMI

-199 DIRANYKDTV
+199 DIRADYKDTV

-217 IDIADWEALLDSLSF
+217 IDIDDWEALLDTLSF
-232 LETTMD
+232 LESTMD
-238 ILADSSDPLM
+238 NLTDMSDPVM

-271 SITGTEFKAIHGD
+271 SITGTEFSSIHGD
-284 KQVDAEYIITGLEGY
+284 KQVDAECIITGLEDY
-299 SGIYK
+299 PAIFK

-320 DYADEKFRNT
+320 DYANEEFRNT

-341 ISAISEGT
+341 ISAVSEGT

-356 IAAGLTY
+356 IAAGLIY

-371 KDFYQVTH
+371 KDHYQVIK
-379 GERAV
+379 GQRAV
-384 IFKYED
+384 IFEYEGEKM
-390 QNIVTCS
+390 VTFS

-407 CTPVEELLERSHQI
+407 CTPVEELLERSHAV

-438 FRGDTYTVTKSY
+438 FRGDAYSVTKSY
-450 QLYETRSIWT
+450 QLYEK

>member
-1 MKRTDKNNRT
+1 MKRTDKNRRT
-11 KRGVSSL
+11 KRGASSL

-82 ECFYKALEMNG
+82 ECFCKALEMNG
-93 LTSQSTLFVTATDKF
+93 LTSQSTLVVTAADEF

-120 YWYRGTGISMKGLVE
+120 YWYRGSGISLKGLVE
-135 GYAEML
+135 GYAEMI
-141 RQVDEKGILDQVGEY
+141 RRTDEKGILNQVGEY
-156 MQSPAAGYVSEMV
+156 MQSPAAGYVSDMI

-217 IDIADWEALLDSLSF
+217 IDIDDWEALLDTLSF
-232 LETTMD
+232 LESTMD
-238 ILADSSDPLM
+238 NLTDMSDPVM

-271 SITGTEFKAIHGD
+271 SITGTEFSSIHGD
-284 KQVDAEYIITGLEGY
+284 KQVDAECIITGLEDY
-299 SGIYK
+299 PAIFK

-320 DYADEKFRNT
+320 DYANEEFRNT

-341 ISAISEGT
+341 ISAVSEGT

-356 IAAGLTY
+356 IAAGLIY

-371 KDFYQVTH
+371 KDHYQVIK
-379 GERAV
+379 GKRAV
-384 IFKYED
+384 IFEYEGEKM
-390 QNIVTCS
+390 VTFS

-407 CTPVEELLERSHQI
+407 CTPVEELLERSHAV

-438 FRGDTYTVTKSY
+438 FRGDAYSVTKSY
-450 QLYETRSIWT
+450 QLYEK